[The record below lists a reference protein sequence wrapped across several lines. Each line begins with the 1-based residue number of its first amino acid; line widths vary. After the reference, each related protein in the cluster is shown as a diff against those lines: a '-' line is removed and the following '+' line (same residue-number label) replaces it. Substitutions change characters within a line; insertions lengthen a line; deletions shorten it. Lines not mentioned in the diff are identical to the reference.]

1 MATTSQY
8 VATTKNG
15 TLAQATVA
23 NTGRDGTG
31 TLATILTAGVTG
43 SRVDAIVFNA
53 PGTVTAGMLRLFI
66 TIGADTRLLDEI
78 SVVATTPSATVMSW
92 RLNYIPTVPIVLEA
106 AAVLKF
112 STNNAETFNAIAIY
126 AGDF

>member
-1 MATTSQY
+1 MAATSQY
-8 VATTKNG
+8 VSVVKNG

-31 TLATILTAGVTG
+31 TLATIHTAGATG
-43 SRVDAIVFNA
+43 ARVDAIIFNA

-66 TIGADTRLLDEI
+66 TIGADTRLLDEVP
-78 SVVATTPSATVMSW
+78 VVATTPSATVMAW
-92 RLNYIPTVPIVLEA
+92 RINYIPPVPMVLEA
-106 AAVLKF
+106 GAILKF
-112 STNNAETFNAIAIY
+112 STNNAQPFNAIAIF

>member
-8 VATTKNG
+8 VSTVTNG

-23 NTGRDGTG
+23 NTARDGTG
-31 TLATILTAGVTG
+31 TLATILTAGATG
-43 SRVDAIVFNA
+43 ARVDAVIFNA

-66 TIGADTRLLDEI
+66 TISADTRLIAEI
-78 SVVATTPSATVMSW
+78 PVVATTPSATVMAFTVT
-92 RLNYIPTVPIVLEA
+92 YIPSVPLVLA
-106 AAVLKF
+106 AGALFKF
-112 STNNAETFNAIAIY
+112 STNNAETFNAIPVF

>member
-1 MATTSQY
+1 MAATSQY
-8 VATTKNG
+8 VSVVKNG

-31 TLATILTAGVTG
+31 TLATIHTAGTTG
-43 SRVDAIVFNA
+43 ARVDAIIFNA

-66 TIGADTRLLDEI
+66 TIGADTRLLDEVP
-78 SVVATTPSATVMSW
+78 VVATTPSATVMAW
-92 RLNYIPTVPIVLEA
+92 RINYIPPVPMVLEA
-106 AAVLKF
+106 GALLKF
-112 STNNAETFNAIAIY
+112 STNNAETFNAVAIF

>member
-8 VATTKNG
+8 VSTVTNG

-23 NTGRDGTG
+23 NTARDGTG
-31 TLATILTAGVTG
+31 TLATILTAGATG
-43 SRVDAIVFNA
+43 ARVDAVIFNA

-66 TIGADTRLLDEI
+66 TISANTRLIAEI
-78 SVVATTPSATVMSW
+78 PVVATTPSSTVMAFTVT
-92 RLNYIPTVPIVLEA
+92 YIPPVPLVLA
-106 AAVLKF
+106 AGALFKF
-112 STNNAETFNAIAIY
+112 STNNAETFNAIPVF

>member
-1 MATTSQY
+1 MAATSQY
-8 VATTKNG
+8 VSVVKNG

-31 TLATILTAGVTG
+31 TLATIHTAGATG
-43 SRVDAIVFNA
+43 ARVDAIIFNA

-66 TIGADTRLLDEI
+66 TIGADTRLLDEVP
-78 SVVATTPSATVMSW
+78 VVATTPSATVMAW
-92 RLNYIPTVPIVLEA
+92 RINYIPPVPMVLEA
-106 AAVLKF
+106 GALLKF
-112 STNNAETFNAIAIY
+112 STNNAETFNAVAIF

>member
-31 TLATILTAGVTG
+31 TLATILTAGAEG

-66 TIGADTRLLDEI
+66 TIGANTRLLDEI

-92 RLNYIPTVPIVLEA
+92 RLNYIPSVPIVLEA

>member
-1 MATTSQY
+1 MAATSQY
-8 VATTKNG
+8 VSVVKNG

-31 TLATILTAGVTG
+31 TLATIHTAGATG
-43 SRVDAIVFNA
+43 ARVDAIIFNA

-66 TIGADTRLLDEI
+66 TIGSDTRLLDEVP
-78 SVVATTPSATVMSW
+78 VVATTPSATVMAW
-92 RLNYIPTVPIVLEA
+92 RINYIPPVPMVLEA
-106 AAVLKF
+106 GALLKF
-112 STNNAETFNAIAIY
+112 STNNAETFNAVAIF